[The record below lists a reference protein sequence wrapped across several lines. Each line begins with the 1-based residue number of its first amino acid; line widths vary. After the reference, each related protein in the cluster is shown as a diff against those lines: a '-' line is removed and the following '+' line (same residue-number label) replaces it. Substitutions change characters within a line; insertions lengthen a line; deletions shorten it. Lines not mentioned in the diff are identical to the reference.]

1 MGLKETMMTFPHT
14 KSYSWW
20 SREQRPFTLA
30 ELVADGVVHVVG
42 LIIAIAAGSILLAY
56 ATTHTA
62 PESVLA
68 LVVYVASLVAVL
80 GVSLAYNLWPV
91 SPIKMYLARF
101 DQAAIFLFI
110 AGTYT
115 PFLAVLGGTPV
126 ATMLTVFVWGASL
139 IGVALKLIVPERF
152 GRLAIALYLA
162 IGWSGIFVF
171 SSLAQSLP
179 PLALWLLPAGG
190 VVYSLGIIFHLWEK
204 LKFQNVLW
212 HVFVVAGACLHLW
225 AVLDTMVISRL

>member
-1 MGLKETMMTFPHT
+1 MNATPKTMT
-14 KSYSWW
+14 YSWW
-20 SREQRPFTLA
+20 SREQRPYTLA
-30 ELVADGVVHVVG
+30 ELIADGVVHILG
-42 LIIAIAAGSILLAY
+42 LIIAIAAGSVLLAL
-56 ATTHTA
+56 AITHTA
-62 PESVLA
+62 PEAAPA
-68 LVVYVASLVAVL
+68 LVVYVGSLVAVL
-80 GVSLAYNLWPV
+80 GVSLAYNLWPI
-91 SPIKMYLARF
+91 SPIKMYLARL

-115 PFLAVLGGTPV
+115 PFLAVLGGTPM
-126 ATMLTVFVWGASL
+126 ATVLTVFVWGASL
-139 IGVALKLIVPERF
+139 IGIALKLVVPERF

-171 SSLAQSLP
+171 QSLAQTLP
-179 PLALWLLPAGG
+179 PLALWLVLAGG
-190 VVYSLGIIFHLWEK
+190 IVYSLGIIFHLWEK

>member
-1 MGLKETMMTFPHT
+1 MAVLI
-14 KSYSWW
+14 
-20 SREQRPFTLA
+20 
-30 ELVADGVVHVVG
+30 ADGIVHILG
-42 LIIAIAAGSILLAY
+42 LIIAIAVGSILLAF
-56 ATTHTA
+56 AITHTA
-62 PESVLA
+62 PEIAPA
-68 LVVYVASLVAVL
+68 LVVYVGSLVAVL

-91 SPIKMYLARF
+91 SPIKQVLARL

-126 ATMLTVFVWGASL
+126 ATVLTVFVWGASL
-139 IGVALKLIVPERF
+139 IGIALKLIVPQRF

-171 SSLAQSLP
+171 SSLAHTLP
-179 PLALWLLPAGG
+179 PLSLWLLLAGG

-212 HVFVVAGACLHLW
+212 HIFVVAGACLHLW